1 MALIGLS
8 ITKRMAF
15 RDSTQDFSNVYH
27 YTYTGLNPS
36 AGFAEQILDTIVNL
50 EKSYHATVVSFVY
63 GRVWSAGGSVSD
75 NQMIFQKA
83 LTGAGSATAD
93 ASVDRERA
101 TLFSWPAGYDSLGR
115 PVFLRKWYHTISASP
130 FGVAPSQG
138 NMQNISSY
146 SSGSRTTMATAA
158 NNFTSPVVNAQSI
171 SLCGP
176 TGRATTGGP
185 IAHKF
190 YEHHQLGDMWR

>member
-83 LTGAGSATAD
+83 L
-93 ASVDRERA
+93 